1 MGARF
6 NRFAVIAR
14 GFAKSRRGNVAMI
27 FALSIVPLMVAAG
40 AGLDYARA
48 MLVRQQMGEALDAAA
63 LAVGSTPN
71 LNQSTAQTLAQKYFD
86 ANYTVDKTVY
96 GAPTVSIPAGGF
108 NSTGS
113 VQITAT
119 DTMPTVL
126 MKLAN
131 IDNLTI
137 ATTSNVVWGQTKLW
151 VALVLDNSGSMNQG
165 DANGTKMDALKSAS
179 AQLLTLLQNA
189 ASTPGDVK
197 VGIVPFTRS
206 VNFGK
211 STYLSSAYID
221 WGEWDAPPANIASI
235 DSSVGPGSA
244 CPFTSGSQGFR
255 CTVGSA
261 NGSSST
267 STIPSGGLI
276 CPGADNG
283 TVNTAHNDRYY
294 NGCWDSVPNGAPTS
308 TLTTTTVDTT
318 PTILSQTCTQVDSN
332 ASSCD
337 SGSSAPGSTTTT
349 SSSTTTSGYTG
360 DSTTSSTTTS
370 TSSGTP
376 TDGQSSCK
384 KKNGVKT
391 CTWTRTTVTGTSTK
405 TTITKTGIP
414 SYTHTWHPNA
424 HSSWGGC
431 VTDRQR
437 STGTPTA
444 QTMTTAGL
452 RATPSIDYD
461 TANTQPSSGTDD
473 DTKFPAENPTST
485 CPAATITAL
494 NYDWTSLNSQI
505 TAMQPA
511 GSTNQGIGVSLG
523 WQMVTTGNPFN
534 TPSLPANT
542 ARYII
547 LLSDGLNTQNRW
559 WGDGSTEN
567 TTQDGYIDTHE
578 KSTCDHAKADGV
590 IIYTIFLDIGGTHGN
605 SAPLQYCAS
614 DSTKYFDLTS
624 TSAVVTAFNQIGQ
637 QITNVRVAR

>member
-1 MGARF
+1 MGVRF
-6 NRFAVIAR
+6 NGFAAIVR
-14 GFAKSRRGNVAMI
+14 GFIKSRRGNVAMI

-131 IDNLTI
+131 INNLTI

-206 VNFGK
+206 VNIGK
-211 STYLSSAYID
+211 SAYLSSSYID
-221 WGEWDAPPANIASI
+221 WGEWDAPPANIT
-235 DSSVGPGSA
+235 SVDTNAGPGSA

-255 CTVGSA
+255 CTIGSA

-267 STIPSGGLI
+267 STIPSSGLI

-283 TVNTAHNDRYY
+283 TVNTFHDNRYY
-294 NGCWDSVPNGAPTS
+294 NGCWDSVPTN
-308 TLTTTTVDTT
+308 TLNTTTVATT
-318 PTILSQTCTQVDSN
+318 PTVLTQTCTKVDSN
-332 ASSCD
+332 PSSCD
-337 SGSSAPGSTTTT
+337 SGSTGSGSTTTT
-349 SSSTTTSGYTG
+349 TSTTTTSGYSG
-360 DSTTSSTTTS
+360 DSTTSSTSTT

-376 TDGQSSCK
+376 SDGPQNCSTK
-384 KKNGVKT
+384 KGKTT
-391 CTWTRTTVTGTSTK
+391 CTWTRTTVTGSST
-405 TTITKTGIP
+405 TTTLVKTGAAP
-414 SYTHTWHPNA
+414 FTHTWHPNA

-437 STGTPTA
+437 SGV

-452 RATPSIDYD
+452 RTAPGVDIDS
-461 TANTQPSSGTDD
+461 TNAQPSSGADD

-485 CPAATITAL
+485 CPAATVTTL

-505 TAMQPA
+505 NAMQPN

-534 TPSLPANT
+534 TPSLPSNT

-559 WGDGSTEN
+559 WGDGSTEG

-578 KSTCDHAKADGV
+578 KNTCDHAKADGV

>member
-1 MGARF
+1 MAAQKDGLIMGARF
-6 NRFAVIAR
+6 TGFAAIVR
-14 GFAKSRRGNVAMI
+14 GFVKSRRGNVAMI

-71 LNQSTAQTLAQKYFD
+71 LTQSSAQTLAQKYFD

-96 GAPTVSIPAGGF
+96 GAPTVSIPSGGF

-126 MKLAN
+126 MKLASIN
-131 IDNLTI
+131 NLTI

-151 VALVLDNSGSMNQG
+151 VALVLDNSGSMSQG

-179 AQLLTLLQNA
+179 SQLLTMLQNA

-206 VNFGK
+206 ANIGK
-211 STYLSSAYID
+211 STYVGSSYID
-221 WGEWDAPPANIASI
+221 WGEWDGPPANITSI
-235 DSSVGPGSA
+235 SSNLTGGGS
-244 CPFTSGSQGFR
+244 CPFSSGTQGFR
-255 CTVGSA
+255 CTTGSS

-267 STIPSGGLI
+267 NTIPSSGLI

-283 TVNTAHNDRYY
+283 TVNTFHNNRYY
-294 NGCWDSVPNGAPTS
+294 NGCWDSVPTA
-308 TLTTTTVDTT
+308 TLTTTQTT
-318 PTILSQTCTQVDSN
+318 ATPSTLSQTCTTVN
-332 ASSCD
+332 AGATSCD
-337 SGSSAPGSTTTT
+337 TGTTSNGTQTTNTSTQTTSGYSGDSTTT
-349 SSSTTTSGYTG
+349 SSATTTGNPSDGSQTC
-360 DSTTSSTTTS
+360 TTNKK
-370 TSSGTP
+370 GTK
-376 TDGQSSCK
+376 T
-384 KKNGVKT
+384 T
-391 CTWTRTTVTGTSTK
+391 CTWTRTTAST
-405 TTITKTGIP
+405 TTDTTVTKTGTAP
-414 SYTHTWHPNA
+414 YSHTWHPNA

-437 STGTPTA
+437 SGI

-452 RATPSIDYD
+452 RTAPSFDMD
-461 TANTQPSSGTDD
+461 STNTQPSSGADD

-485 CPAATITAL
+485 CPAATVTTL
-494 NYDWTSLNSQI
+494 NYDWTSLSSQI
-505 TAMQPA
+505 NAMQAA

-523 WQMVTTGNPFN
+523 WQMVTTGNPFT

-578 KSTCDHAKADGV
+578 KNTCDKAKADGV
-590 IIYTIFLDIGGTHGN
+590 VIYTIFLDIGGTHGN
-605 SAPLQYCAS
+605 SAPLLYCAS